1 MGDKM
6 KEISFEKALEKLEV
20 IVSELEEGELA
31 LDASLKK
38 YEEGITMVRICQEKL
53 EKARKKIDL
62 LMKDENGKF
71 TLKTFEEKE

>member
-1 MGDKM
+1 M

-53 EKARKKIDL
+53 EKSRKKIDL
-62 LMKDENGKF
+62 LMKDENGNF

>member
-1 MGDKM
+1 M

-62 LMKDENGKF
+62 LMKDENGNF

>member
-1 MGDKM
+1 M